1 MCSRERFLLDIN
13 EWPVEVSYK
22 VISESMDIL
31 TVAFFIDK
39 KLLHIIA
46 GNTEIMISKINKLFD

>member
-1 MCSRERFLLDIN
+1 
-13 EWPVEVSYK
+13 VEVSYE

-39 KLLHIIA
+39 KLMYIIA
-46 GNTEIMISKINKLFD
+46 GRTNVMIPKLNKLFG

>member
-1 MCSRERFLLDIN
+1 VDIN
-13 EWPVEVSYK
+13 DSIVEISYK

-39 KLLHIIA
+39 KLIHIIA
-46 GNTEIMISKINKLFD
+46 GKTNVMIPKLNKLFG

>member
-1 MCSRERFLLDIN
+1 LDIN
-13 EWPVEVSYK
+13 DSTVEVSYM

-39 KLLHIIA
+39 KLIHIFA
-46 GNTEIMISKINKLFD
+46 GQTNLMISKLNKLFE